1 MWSDAVHG
9 RGHIIKK
16 CIIKS
21 PITMTSIKEEA
32 GRDREEGGGGASKQK
47 EEIYLS
53 FFYLLSF
60 PHYLH
65 LIYLFNLSESQRE
78 KK

>member
-1 MWSDAVHG
+1 
-9 RGHIIKK
+9 
-16 CIIKS
+16 
-21 PITMTSIKEEA
+21 MTSIKEEA